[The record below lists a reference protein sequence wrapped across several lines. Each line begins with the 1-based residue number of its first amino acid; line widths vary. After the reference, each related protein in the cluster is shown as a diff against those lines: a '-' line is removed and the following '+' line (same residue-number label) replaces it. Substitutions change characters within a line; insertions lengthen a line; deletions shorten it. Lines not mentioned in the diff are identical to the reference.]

1 MPDFDSENRYRQ
13 ALAARQSQRRGDSSV
28 GVALAVVGLIVL
40 GLLVFAFIGDTG
52 LAPADLSQTATGGT
66 AVVAPTE

>member
-1 MPDFDSENRYRQ
+1 MPDFDRENRYRQ
-13 ALAARQSQRRGDSSV
+13 ALAASQGQRRSDSSV

-52 LAPADLSQTATGGT
+52 LAPADLTQTATGST
-66 AVVAPTE
+66 AVATTE

>member
-13 ALAARQSQRRGDSSV
+13 ALTASQSHKRGDSSV

-66 AVVAPTE
+66 VVAPTE